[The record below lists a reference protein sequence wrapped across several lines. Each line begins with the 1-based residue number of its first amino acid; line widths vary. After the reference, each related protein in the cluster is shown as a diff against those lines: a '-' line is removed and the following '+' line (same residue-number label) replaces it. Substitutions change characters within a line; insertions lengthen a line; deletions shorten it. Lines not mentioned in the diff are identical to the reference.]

1 MPLGSQQGGGGVGVE
16 WVVGGGKGGGVIS
29 ASEVLHHIR
38 ADVLKVAFGIGLR
51 VQTANDV
58 HPI

>member
-1 MPLGSQQGGGGVGVE
+1 MGVE
-16 WVVGGGKGGGVIS
+16 WVVGGGKGGGGVIS